1 MIKQIAIVL
10 IQVFLATLIIYPFS
24 SVIADIMITTMTPGL
39 ITTIILTM
47 VRYIGFFIGVGF
59 VMWLYNGA
67 QTRTPV
73 YTRGYGQWKQ
83 KTIF

>member
-1 MIKQIAIVL
+1 
-10 IQVFLATLIIYPFS
+10 
-24 SVIADIMITTMTPGL
+24 
-39 ITTIILTM
+39 
-47 VRYIGFFIGVGF
+47 
-59 VMWLYNGA
+59 MWLYNGA